1 MIRTM
6 LLVATTATVV
16 STLQVWGDEIS
27 MPDSIVY
34 GSVSIG
40 DAPVTSTD
48 AVTVF
53 ALVEG
58 MSQPVAVY
66 GMGTN
71 PTIGDRYV
79 LQFPHFFQ
87 PDGQADGHAAI
98 DSQVAEVY
106 VKRSG
111 GPPQFVTAVAVPQNG
126 NVLELNLHSARSE
139 LSAPPSGS
147 PSLCGAGV
155 AGCGA
160 LGLLNTSL
168 MLLGLAGMKR
178 QFIRR
183 RWSQS

>member
-6 LLVATTATVV
+6 LLAATTATVV

-34 GSVSIG
+34 GSVSFG

-58 MSQPVAVY
+58 MSQPVAVSR
-66 GMGTN
+66 MGTN
-71 PTIGDRYV
+71 PTIGDRYM
-79 LQFPHFFQ
+79 LQFPHFFL

-111 GPPQFVTAVAVPQNG
+111 GSPQFVTAVAVPRSG
-126 NVLELNLHSARSE
+126 NVLELNLHSAKSE

-147 PSLCGAGV
+147 PNLCGAGV
-155 AGCGA
+155 GGCGA
-160 LGLLNTSL
+160 FGLLNTSL
-168 MLLGLAGMKR
+168 MFLGLAGMKR
-178 QFIRR
+178 QCIRR